1 MPIPTCR
8 RRPDPRRALAA
19 ALIAALVAGCATTP
33 AAPDTSRDRAAIA
46 TVVENFRLA
55 LLHKDRAAYL
65 DLFFSREPAAIGWQA
80 VVDDDVLGRIRRE
93 RPQAIKARPR
103 PENNFIALIDS
114 VLASPNTEEERIEH
128 VVIDTD
134 GEIGSAAFDY
144 TYLSGGRATNRGREM
159 WQLVRT
165 EQGWKIFSVIYTI
178 RHPLP

>member
-8 RRPDPRRALAA
+8 HPDPRRALAA
-19 ALIAALVAGCATTP
+19 LLAASLIAGCATAP
-33 AAPDTSRDRAAIA
+33 SAPDTSRDRAAIA
-46 TVVENFRLA
+46 AVVESFRLA
-55 LLHKDRAAYL
+55 LLNKDRKAYL
-65 DLFFSREPAAIGWQA
+65 DLFFASEPAAIGWQS
-80 VVDDDVLGRIRRE
+80 VVDDEVLARIRRE

-103 PENNFIALIDS
+103 PDNNFVSLIDS
-114 VLASPNTEEERIEH
+114 VVASSAIEEERIERLQ
-128 VVIDTD
+128 IDTD
-134 GEIGSAAFDY
+134 GEIASAAFDY